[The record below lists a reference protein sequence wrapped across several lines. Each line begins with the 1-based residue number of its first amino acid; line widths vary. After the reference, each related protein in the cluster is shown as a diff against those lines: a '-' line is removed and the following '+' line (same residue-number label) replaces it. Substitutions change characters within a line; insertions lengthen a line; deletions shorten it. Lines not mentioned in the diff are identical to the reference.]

1 MYQDVLNEAFEAMKD
16 AYAPYSNYHVGA
28 CVKCKDGRMFRGVN
42 IENASYG
49 ATNCGERS
57 AIFGAYSYG
66 YRKDDIEVLAI
77 VTDGGRIG
85 APCGICR
92 QVLSELLN
100 EDTPIFASFSMCSE
114 ALKSFKLSKCLFF
127 AKIFPL
133 SSTRVYFFLQGCAHS
148 PLFAE
153 RPPIEWLK

>member
-92 QVLSELLN
+92 QVLSDLLN
-100 EDTPIFASFSMCSE
+100 EDTPIVLSNGIDVQITNIKELLPFSFSKDD
-114 ALKSFKLSKCLFF
+114 LVK
-127 AKIFPL
+127 
-133 SSTRVYFFLQGCAHS
+133 
-148 PLFAE
+148 
-153 RPPIEWLK
+153 

>member
-1 MYQDVLNEAFEAMKD
+1 MNKQLVLQKAFDAMKN

-28 CVKCKDGRMFRGVN
+28 AALMKDGTVFLGAN

-57 AIFGAYSYG
+57 AIFAAYSNG
-66 YRKDDIEVLAI
+66 YRKDDIALLAI
-77 VTDGGRIG
+77 VSDGDRIA

-100 EDTPIFASFSMCSE
+100 ADCPILLSNGKETVEKTIDELLPMRFSQED
-114 ALKSFKLSKCLFF
+114 LL
-127 AKIFPL
+127 
-133 SSTRVYFFLQGCAHS
+133 
-148 PLFAE
+148 
-153 RPPIEWLK
+153 

>member
-100 EDTPIFASFSMCSE
+100 EDTPIVLSNGIYVQITNIKELLPFSFSKDD
-114 ALKSFKLSKCLFF
+114 LVK
-127 AKIFPL
+127 
-133 SSTRVYFFLQGCAHS
+133 
-148 PLFAE
+148 
-153 RPPIEWLK
+153 

>member
-85 APCGICR
+85 APCGICS

-100 EDTPIFASFSMCSE
+100 EDTPIVLSNGIDMQITNIKELLPFSFSKDD
-114 ALKSFKLSKCLFF
+114 LVK
-127 AKIFPL
+127 
-133 SSTRVYFFLQGCAHS
+133 
-148 PLFAE
+148 
-153 RPPIEWLK
+153 

>member
-1 MYQDVLNEAFEAMKD
+1 MNKQLVLDKAFQAMKN

-28 CVKCKDGRMFRGVN
+28 CALMKDGTLFLGAN

-57 AIFGAYSYG
+57 ALFAAYSNG
-66 YRKDDIEVLAI
+66 YRKADIVALAI
-77 VTDGGRIG
+77 VSDGERIA

-100 EDTPIFASFSMCSE
+100 DDCPIF
-114 ALKSFKLSKCLFF
+114 LSNGKETVE
-127 AKIFPL
+127 K
-133 SSTRVYFFLQGCAHS
+133 T
-148 PLFAE
+148 
-153 RPPIEWLK
+153 IEELLPMRFTQEDVL

>member
-1 MYQDVLNEAFEAMKD
+1 MYQDVLNESFEAMKD
-16 AYAPYSNYHVGA
+16 AYAPYSNYHDGA

-77 VTDGGRIG
+77 VTDGGRLG

-100 EDTPIFASFSMCSE
+100 EDTPIVLSNGIDVQITNIKELLPFSFSKDD
-114 ALKSFKLSKCLFF
+114 LVK
-127 AKIFPL
+127 
-133 SSTRVYFFLQGCAHS
+133 
-148 PLFAE
+148 
-153 RPPIEWLK
+153 

>member
-1 MYQDVLNEAFEAMKD
+1 MYEDVLKEAFEAMKD

-66 YRKDDIEVLAI
+66 YRQNDIEVLAI

-100 EDTPIFASFSMCSE
+100 EDTPIVLSNGVDIKVTNVKELLPFSFSKDD
-114 ALKSFKLSKCLFF
+114 LVK
-127 AKIFPL
+127 
-133 SSTRVYFFLQGCAHS
+133 
-148 PLFAE
+148 
-153 RPPIEWLK
+153 

>member
-100 EDTPIFASFSMCSE
+100 EDTPIVLSNGIDVQINNIKELFTFSFSKDD
-114 ALKSFKLSKCLFF
+114 LVK
-127 AKIFPL
+127 
-133 SSTRVYFFLQGCAHS
+133 
-148 PLFAE
+148 
-153 RPPIEWLK
+153 

>member
-100 EDTPIFASFSMCSE
+100 EDTPIVLSNGIDVQITNIKELLPFSFSKDD
-114 ALKSFKLSKCLFF
+114 LVK
-127 AKIFPL
+127 
-133 SSTRVYFFLQGCAHS
+133 
-148 PLFAE
+148 
-153 RPPIEWLK
+153 

>member
-49 ATNCGERS
+49 ETNCGERS

-100 EDTPIFASFSMCSE
+100 EDTPIVLSNGIDVQITNIKELLPFSFSKDD
-114 ALKSFKLSKCLFF
+114 LVK
-127 AKIFPL
+127 
-133 SSTRVYFFLQGCAHS
+133 
-148 PLFAE
+148 
-153 RPPIEWLK
+153 